1 MKLHNEISIQLV
13 LISFLSCIT
22 SLCWSQTSGAY
33 PQPSVPPK
41 TRPAPDE
48 YGAGPQA
55 AVQAATGAVVIGGTI
70 SVIAIG
76 AAIAAAK
83 NSGGV
88 SSSSSSST
96 SSK

>member
-1 MKLHNEISIQLV
+1 LR
-13 LISFLSCIT
+13 FLS
-22 SLCWSQTSGAY
+22 SLLILILGIQTYSMAQTSGAY

-76 AAIAAAK
+76 AAVVAAK

-88 SSSSSSST
+88 SSTSSTST